1 MEPSARTLR
10 EGAGIDQQV
19 KVGDLLLRVRRIH
32 AASKSGSPVLVFLHD
47 SLGCVET
54 WRDFPGRLAK
64 RAGLDALIYDRRGYG
79 QSSPFGKEA
88 RTTKY
93 LHEEAEVLFALLDA
107 LGIQRVAL
115 FGHSDGGSIALLAAA
130 LRPGQVDAVVTE
142 GAHVFVE
149 EAGLSG
155 ILEARAML
163 ASTDLRERLV
173 RYHGAKTDGRDVGV
187 DRYVAIA
194 GIPRLEHRI
203 VSPASGLSCA
213 GDPGRRG
220 RVRHS
225 GPGAG
230 DRPRSGC
237 ASALAHGAEGRP
249 YAASGCGQR
258 CSWRVCNVSG
268 FLLSA
273 LHNGLD
279 FFCAQHQDGAIWSVS

>member
-173 RYHGAKTDGRDVGV
+173 RYHGAKTDGVTSAWIDTWLSPEFRDWNIESYLPQVVCPVLAIQGEEDEYGTPAQVLAIVRGVGAQARSLMV
-187 DRYVAIA
+187 PKV
-194 GIPRLEHRI
+194 GHTPHRD
-203 VSPASGLSCA
+203 A
-213 GDPGRRG
+213 
-220 RVRHS
+220 
-225 GPGAG
+225 
-230 DRPRSGC
+230 
-237 ASALAHGAEGRP
+237 ASAVLGASATFLA
-249 YAASGCGQR
+249 SC
-258 CSWRVCNVSG
+258 
-268 FLLSA
+268 
-273 LHNGLD
+273 
-279 FFCAQHQDGAIWSVS
+279 